1 MTNSRA
7 LAHINKYREGFLDA
21 GTLRVMRGFAV
32 KELAENER
40 IRATMSEKV
49 AKAEWDPLFEQ
60 DNIHNRE
67 AITRIDKELASRGLR
82 KGI

>member
-7 LAHINKYREGFLDA
+7 LAHINKYKEGFLDA
-21 GTLRVMRGFAV
+21 GTLRLMRRFAV
-32 KELAENER
+32 EELAENER
-40 IRATMSEKV
+40 IRATMTEEV

-67 AITRIDKELASRGLR
+67 AIARIDSELSARGLR
-82 KGI
+82 RGI